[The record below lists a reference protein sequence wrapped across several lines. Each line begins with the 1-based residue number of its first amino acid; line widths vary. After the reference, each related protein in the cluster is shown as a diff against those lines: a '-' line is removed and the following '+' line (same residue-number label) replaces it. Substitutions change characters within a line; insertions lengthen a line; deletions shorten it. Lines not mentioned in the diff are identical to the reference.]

1 MKYEEWVEYGAD
13 KDYIRRYIKDREKNL
28 KEVTETLE
36 KAFTPHIKSMLSK
49 SIQDEMNLDEV
60 DTETDEEE

>member
-1 MKYEEWVEYGAD
+1 MNYKEWVEYGAD

-36 KAFTPHIKSMLSK
+36 KALTPKIKSMLSK
-49 SIQDEMNLDEV
+49 KIRDEIEDG
-60 DTETDEEE
+60 